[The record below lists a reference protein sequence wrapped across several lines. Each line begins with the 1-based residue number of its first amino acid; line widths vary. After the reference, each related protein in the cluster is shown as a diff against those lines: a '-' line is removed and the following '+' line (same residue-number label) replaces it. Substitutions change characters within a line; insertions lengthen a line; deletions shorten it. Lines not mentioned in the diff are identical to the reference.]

1 MRRISTVKDL
11 TLAGGFGALLFAID
25 AVFTPLDMI
34 LGIPGVRAVVNT
46 FFWIVVACVAVLI
59 TRKTGFLTATLFVYA
74 LLSVPLITW
83 GAPGFHKLLIIMPL
97 AILVEAILLATNYS
111 NTGIAVA
118 IASGVAGGWLLQL
131 YVMSLLGIPGVETY
145 MKVIV
150 PFTIIGVIE
159 GLIGG
164 FAGIWLYNRKI
175 KNLKVVKQL
184 QSQ

>member
-25 AVFTPLDMI
+25 AVFTPLQTI
-34 LGIPGVRAVVNT
+34 LNLPGVVGITST
-46 FFWIVVACVAVLI
+46 FFWIVVAVIALLI
-59 TRKTGFLTATLFVYA
+59 VRKTGFPTAMLFSYA
-74 LLSVPLITW
+74 LLSVPLVTW
-83 GAPGFHKLLIIMPL
+83 GAPGLHKLLIIMPL
-97 AILVEAILLATNYS
+97 AILVEIIFLLTNYS
-111 NTGIAVA
+111 NIGIAAA
-118 IASGVAGGWLLQL
+118 IASGIATGSVLQL
-131 YVMSLLGIPGVETY
+131 YVMTLLGLPGVETY
-145 MKVIV
+145 MKFLV

-184 QSQ
+184 QE